1 MESVCIDVT
10 RGGIG
15 NVQNRNANLAL
26 YLLSIFVCSGAAD
39 DDKIRAAS
47 FKRLSSSDEY
57 GHCVVP
63 AILPFQGVD
72 LREFDRVEQAA
83 SGMNATQPVRYGI
96 KSQVPKTTNSG
107 GWAKVGSKSRA
118 LTTTAQAIQMSLC
131 AQATRA
137 TLLGLPRASSR

>member
-1 MESVCIDVT
+1 VT

-83 SGMNATQPVRYGI
+83 SGMNATQPVRRGNYI
-96 KSQVPKTTNSG
+96 SG
-107 GWAKVGSKSRA
+107 GKSERA
-118 LTTTAQAIQMSLC
+118 CNSDNTRVYRRGTSL
-131 AQATRA
+131 
-137 TLLGLPRASSR
+137 